1 MKNLA
6 NILAGIGIL
15 LIAYAVIGKLTAMP
29 FINFGI
35 VKTFPF
41 TCLIMANSLML
52 IAVLIKLSSK

>member
-6 NILAGIGIL
+6 NVLVVMGIL
-15 LIAYAVIGKLTAMP
+15 LIIYTVIGKLMGLSL
-29 FINFGI
+29 INFGI

-41 TCLIMANSLML
+41 TCLTMANSLML